1 MTCVKNLFFLTFII
15 VSISSAAGQDRFTN
29 CAAAY
34 LDSKLVVNDYSPE
47 GYCELS
53 KSASGELTVQ
63 TMSDLVPIGK
73 INFKLAIRDGNS
85 KTLMSYSKKTYQE
98 VDIKPL
104 LAKCKP
110 GDAIVLLTLD
120 DRYALLHNEILVK

>member
-1 MTCVKNLFFLTFII
+1 MTCIKNLFFLTFII

-85 KTLMSYSKKTYQE
+85 KTLMSYSNKTYQE

-120 DRYALLHNEILVK
+120 DRYALPHNEILVK

>member
-1 MTCVKNLFFLTFII
+1 M
-15 VSISSAAGQDRFTN
+15 
-29 CAAAY
+29 
-34 LDSKLVVNDYSPE
+34 DSKLVVNDYSPE

-85 KTLMSYSKKTYQE
+85 KTLMSYSNKTYQE